1 LEAGEEA
8 AMSKFPAIQ
17 FYIGDWMKDP
27 ALRSVSVAARG
38 LWIDLLCIM
47 HESPRRGYLENAKG
61 EPLSPLQISRM
72 TGVHHNKVRSLLA
85 ELIEGGVASVTPPVT
100 GQSLIQSLGG
110 SLGVLLV
117 SNRRMIR
124 DETARQNGRDRQER
138 FRNSHKTQDET
149 QNSNADVTGNVTG
162 DVTLLSHP
170 AAFAVAFA
178 SSTAS
183 SVLSTQTTPNGV
195 VSTEAVEA
203 RSVAATDPA
212 LVAGWL
218 PIIRSRK
225 KPPPGAQFV
234 TVEGEYR
241 YLVLRSQVDEWAE
254 TFPGVSVMQELREAK
269 QWLLAVPT
277 RRKTDAGI
285 VKFIVSWLARE
296 QDKSGGSGNGVHPGR
311 SAEPVRSTFETV
323 DERSNR
329 IVAAALQRID
339 ERDRQ
344 EAAANGSD
352 AAHKPTGT
360 H

>member
-1 LEAGEEA
+1 
-8 AMSKFPAIQ
+8 MSKFPAIQ
-17 FYIGDWMKDP
+17 FYVGDWMKDP

-61 EPLSPLQISRM
+61 EPLTELQISRM
-72 TGVHHNKVRSLLA
+72 TGVNPKTVHRLIIELSKADVTSISDRS
-85 ELIEGGVASVTPPVT
+85 
-100 GQSLIQSLGG
+100 SLC
-110 SLGVLLV
+110 
-117 SNRRMIR
+117 NRRMIR
-124 DETARQNGRDRQER
+124 DESTRQLTRDRQER
-138 FRNSHKTQDET
+138 FRNSHKTQDEIP
-149 QNSNADVTGNVTG
+149 NSNADVTG
-162 DVTLLSHP
+162 DVTPLSHP
-170 AAFAVAFA
+170 AAFAVAVA

-183 SVLSTQTTPNGV
+183 SELSTQTTPNGV
-195 VSTEAVEA
+195 VSTETAEA
-203 RSVAATDPA
+203 RSVAALDPA

-241 YLVLRSQVDEWAE
+241 YLVLRSQVDEWVE

-296 QDKSGGSGNGVHPGR
+296 QDKSGGNGNGVHPGR

-339 ERDRQ
+339 ERDRK

-352 AAHKPTGT
+352 AAHKSTGT